1 MCCTLTS
8 ERKKH
13 WPDFNSDDYNHTVCW
28 FSLSEFTWLLLVF
41 HLTHF
46 KKKRERGIV
55 STIHRQQNKNGCDL
69 SLNHG
74 IVSATTVTLN
84 MLQK

>member
-1 MCCTLTS
+1 MVVIS
-8 ERKKH
+8 
-13 WPDFNSDDYNHTVCW
+13 
-28 FSLSEFTWLLLVF
+28 FSFDAFQKEE
-41 HLTHF
+41 
-46 KKKRERGIV
+46 RERGIV